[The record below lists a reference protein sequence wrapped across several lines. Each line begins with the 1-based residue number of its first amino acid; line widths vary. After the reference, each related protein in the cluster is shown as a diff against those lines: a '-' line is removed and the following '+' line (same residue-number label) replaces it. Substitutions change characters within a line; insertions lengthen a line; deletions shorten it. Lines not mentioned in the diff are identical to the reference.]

1 MPSNENALL
10 REELHPTSR
19 DLPLEAKIETYW
31 DQRSQAF
38 SKKRLQ
44 ECNGPDGLA
53 WLALLQEHLP
63 DRPLKILDIG
73 TGAGF
78 FPLILAPLGHAVTG
92 IDLSGHMV
100 QQARENCLAAGIR
113 ARFQKMN
120 AQELDFA
127 DESFDVIV
135 SRNLTWTLPDAM
147 EAYREWHRVLRP
159 EGLLCNFDS
168 DYGKETFTRT
178 ADQKNIH
185 AALSQQTLDTCNEI
199 KDHLLISQH
208 RRPAWDAA
216 FLQSLGMTVTV
227 ETDIAPRVHQ
237 DPLMH
242 YDNVALFGIIAKKD
256 N

>member
-1 MPSNENALL
+1 MPSNENALR
-10 REELHPTSR
+10 REALHPTSR

-38 SKKRLQ
+38 SKTRLQ
-44 ECNGPDGLA
+44 ECSGPDGKA
-53 WLALLQEHLP
+53 WLSLLREHLP
-63 DRPLKILDIG
+63 ARPLKVLDIG

-78 FPLILAPLGHAVTG
+78 FPLLLAPLGHDVTG

-100 QQARENCLAAGIR
+100 KQARENCLAAGIT
-113 ARFQKMN
+113 AHFQKMN
-120 AQELDFA
+120 AQELDFPDA
-127 DESFDVIV
+127 SFDVVV

-159 EGLLCNFDS
+159 QGLLLNFDS
-168 DYGKETFTRT
+168 DYGKETFHKT

-185 AALSQQTLDTCNEI
+185 AALSQQTLDTCNDI
-199 KDHLLISQH
+199 KDHLLISHH
-208 RRPAWDAA
+208 RRPAWDAS

-227 ETDIAPRVHQ
+227 EDDIAPRVHQ

-242 YDNVALFGIIAKKD
+242 YDNVALFGLIAKK
-256 N
+256 NG